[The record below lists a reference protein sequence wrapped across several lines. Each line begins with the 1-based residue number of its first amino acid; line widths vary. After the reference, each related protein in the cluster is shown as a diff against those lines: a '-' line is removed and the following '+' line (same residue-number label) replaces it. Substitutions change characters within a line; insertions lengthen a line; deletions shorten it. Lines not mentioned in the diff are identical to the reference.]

1 MGLRF
6 GLVGAGLAGP
16 LFGGALAER
25 PRGAELRAVA
35 TRHEASSCSFAERY
49 GVAIWYC
56 DWRDLVADPAIDVVC
71 FATLTGIHSEC
82 VMAESKDGKE
92 VLREIQ

>member
-16 LFGGALAER
+16 LFAGALAER

-35 TRHEASSCSFAERY
+35 TRHMASARSFAERY
-49 GVAIWYC
+49 GVATWYG
-56 DWRDLVADPAIDVVC
+56 DWRDLVADSAIDVVC
-71 FATLTGIHSEC
+71 IATPTGPTPRSPWRRPRP
-82 VMAESKDGKE
+82 ASTS
-92 VLREIQ
+92 